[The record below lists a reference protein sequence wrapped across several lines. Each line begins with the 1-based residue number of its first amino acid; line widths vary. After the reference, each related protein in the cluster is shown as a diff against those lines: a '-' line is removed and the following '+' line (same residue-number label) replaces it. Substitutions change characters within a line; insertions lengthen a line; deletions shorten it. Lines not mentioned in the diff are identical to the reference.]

1 MSAWAGTRP
10 EERTG
15 ARRPFR
21 DAGSRPSALLRGRVG
36 LRGVW
41 PQQQA
46 QVVADVARLDQLQLQ
61 PLRHLLDAQAGEQRA
76 GVAAQQHRR
85 HVEQQFV
92 DQSGADEC
100 AGQRGAGLDLRLRSE
115 EHTSELQ
122 SLMRNSYDVFCL
134 KKKNNYTNT
143 L

>member
-76 GVAAQQHRR
+76 GVATEQHRR
-85 HVEQQFV
+85 HVEQQLV
-92 DQSGADEC
+92 
-100 AGQRGAGLDLRLRSE
+100 RSE

-122 SLMRNSYDVFCL
+122 SLMRTSYAVFCL
-134 KKKNNYTNT
+134 K
-143 L
+143 

>member
-76 GVAAQQHRR
+76 G
-85 HVEQQFV
+85 
-92 DQSGADEC
+92 
-100 AGQRGAGLDLRLRSE
+100 RSE

-122 SLMRNSYDVFCL
+122 SLMRISYAVFCL
-134 KKKNNYTNT
+134 KKKTKTTSSKTDYCE
-143 L
+143 